1 MKKRFLA
8 LFLVIAMAVLILSA
22 CGNKE
27 QGTTETT
34 ESWETRIKQKVT
46 EDELPEGKVL
56 LSTLSNE
63 ELSDFITE
71 HGVTIPEECADMD
84 FKSVIAY
91 YENDIYCP
99 DGHDIS
105 YQDASIKLATEIHD
119 IVKEYYG
126 YPTFYG
132 QKTN

>member
-1 MKKRFLA
+1 MNIKRIFA
-8 LFLVIAMAVLILSA
+8 LLLVIAMAVLMLSA
-22 CGNKE
+22 CGK
-27 QGTTETT
+27 
-34 ESWETRIKQKVT
+34 TRSIT
-46 EDELPEGKVL
+46 ADNLPKGKVL
-56 LSTLSNE
+56 LSSLSNE
-63 ELSDFITE
+63 ELYKFITE

-84 FKSVIAY
+84 FKSVIAFY
-91 YENDIYCP
+91 KNDIYSP